1 MDQEK
6 ANGTFT
12 VSIAE
17 QAARTVGLRLQ
28 TLKGRT
34 LHRSTLIPDQSTFE
48 KEINL
53 SNISSG
59 IYNLKLIT
67 EDKVLNKKITIY

>member
-1 MDQEK
+1 ML
-6 ANGTFT
+6 N
-12 VSIAE
+12 
-17 QAARTVGLRLQ
+17 
-28 TLKGRT
+28 
-34 LHRSTLIPDQSTFE
+34 RSTLTPDQSAFE

-59 IYNLKLIT
+59 IYNLQLIT